1 MKQKAEDFGQNWRVE
16 MCILIA
22 QAHFGG
28 AESFMKCGDGLK
40 SKAFWAGLD
49 FNPNLCRL
57 ADSGYVTS

>member
-1 MKQKAEDFGQNWRVE
+1 VKQETEDFDRSWRVK

-28 AESFMKCGDGLK
+28 AEPFMECDVLK
-40 SKAFWAGLD
+40 SKAFWAGFD